1 VGATYDRERVNL
13 GYEGWDGTTEAG
25 LRELRASAERLLL
38 MGGWAGGVQA
48 VASHRA
54 GVRAGTRRRQVLA
67 EHHRIY
73 KRIGILNGLGSHG
86 TLAAPAAAVDLLQRF
101 AADRV
106 TGMSTEQSGRRRSDL
121 TEKAQTILR
130 RAVKAGDWLLDATAG
145 NGQDTL
151 FLAKTFVA
159 ERVLAVDVQPA
170 AIEKTAALLAQHGIT
185 GVGLVCADH
194 ATELERLVRPEGLGR
209 AGQFGAVMFNLGYLP
224 GGNHSLVTRADTT
237 VRAISAARLLLREG
251 GVMTVLCYRGHA
263 GGMEEYA
270 AVLLDSQQQQQC
282 QVDVIETGT
291 GNATAPVLFVYRKR
305 STVGG

>member
-1 VGATYDRERVNL
+1 
-13 GYEGWDGTTEAG
+13 
-25 LRELRASAERLLL
+25 
-38 MGGWAGGVQA
+38 MP
-48 VASHRA
+48 
-54 GVRAGTRRRQVLA
+54 RR
-67 EHHRIY
+67 
-73 KRIGILNGLGSHG
+73 
-86 TLAAPAAAVDLLQRF
+86 
-101 AADRV
+101 
-106 TGMSTEQSGRRRSDL
+106 
-121 TEKAQTILR
+121 
-130 RAVKAGDWLLDATAG
+130 G

-151 FLAKTFVA
+151 FLAKTFAA

-194 ATELERLVRPEGLGR
+194 ATELERLAQPEGLGR